1 MSPTLAG
8 QSEHS
13 GMDTKATE
21 DSARPNSFIRS
32 PREVVRFGASE
43 RAFHWAFALPFL
55 GLLFSGLPL
64 SFPVLRSWITGYSSQ
79 IGVRLHL
86 VCGVAWLVGPALV
99 LCFGNRRALASVA
112 SDLFIITRREASW
125 LRQLPRWLAGLA
137 CEMRDVGRF
146 NAGQKLN
153 GMFVAMT
160 SVLFA
165 ITGVILW
172 IVWQSPGLGAMDWPV
187 SKGIVAWSRLLHYL
201 LTILILAPLL
211 GHIALATVHPRTK
224 ESLRG
229 MVFGAVDADWA
240 REHHPAWFR
249 EISRQPCDLAEDM
262 EANSQLGRLSTTSRK
277 S

>member
-1 MSPTLAG
+1 MSPMSAG
-8 QSEHS
+8 QSEHP
-13 GMDTKATE
+13 GMDTKATG
-21 DSARPNSFIRS
+21 DPALPNSSIQT
-32 PREVVRFGASE
+32 PREVIRFGASE

-86 VCGVAWLVGPALV
+86 VCGVAWVLGPALV
-99 LCFGNRRALASVA
+99 VCFGNRRALATAA
-112 SDLFIITRREASW
+112 SDLFVITGREVSW

-137 CEMRDVGRF
+137 CEMREVGRF

-153 GMFVAMT
+153 GLFVAMT
-160 SVLFA
+160 CLLFT

-172 IVWQSPGLGAMDWPV
+172 VVWQSPGLGSLGWPS
-187 SKGIVAWSRLLHYL
+187 SKAIVGWSRLVHYL
-201 LTILILAPLL
+201 LTILMLAPIL

-229 MVFGAVDADWA
+229 MLFGAVDADWA
-240 REHHPAWFR
+240 RDHHPAWYS
-249 EISRQPCDLAEDM
+249 EISRQPSDFAEDM
-262 EANSQLGRLSTTSRK
+262 EANSQPDRLSTTSRTF
-277 S
+277 